1 MPNVKKIFFLQLF
14 KKLFFQS
21 KLLSS
26 STFFCSELVDFFFRL
41 SKMPRMTRA
50 RTEQKRQSKNG
61 TDVQPPEAEN
71 ERDDPEM
78 VVLDQ
83 EEEEDGD
90 KVRRARR
97 SEPRRAFQ
105 HQLDNRSI
113 SWWSSRRA
121 DFAGPSPHL
130 CYSSAVIPCMIVAT
144 ILLILLA
151 AKYEQL
157 AQPAE
162 LATNITLDVLR
173 TRGIIR

>member
-1 MPNVKKIFFLQLF
+1 
-14 KKLFFQS
+14 
-21 KLLSS
+21 
-26 STFFCSELVDFFFRL
+26 
-41 SKMPRMTRA
+41 MPRMTRA
-50 RTEQKRQSKNG
+50 RTERKREPKNL
-61 TDVQPPEAEN
+61 TDVQPPEVEN
-71 ERDDPEM
+71 ERDDPEQ
-78 VVLDQ
+78 VALDQ
-83 EEEEDGD
+83 EEEEEEEE
-90 KVRRARR
+90 VRRARR

-105 HQLDNRSI
+105 HQLDNRSV
-113 SWWSSRRA
+113 SWWSRRRT

>member
-1 MPNVKKIFFLQLF
+1 
-14 KKLFFQS
+14 
-21 KLLSS
+21 LLSS
-26 STFFCSELVDFFFRL
+26 RTFFCSELVDFFFRL
-41 SKMPRMTRA
+41 GKMPRMTRA
-50 RTEQKRQSKNG
+50 RTEKKREPKNV
-61 TDVQPPEAEN
+61 TDAQPPETEN
-71 ERDDPEM
+71 ERDDPEQ
-78 VVLDQ
+78 VALDQ
-83 EEEEDGD
+83 EEEEEEEDGD

-113 SWWSSRRA
+113 SWWSRRRA